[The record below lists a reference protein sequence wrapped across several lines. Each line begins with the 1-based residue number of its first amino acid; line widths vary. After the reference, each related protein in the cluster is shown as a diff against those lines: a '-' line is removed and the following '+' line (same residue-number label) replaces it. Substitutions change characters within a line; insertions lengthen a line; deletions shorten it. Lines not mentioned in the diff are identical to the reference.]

1 MIFAKKTFC
10 KKNFLQK
17 KTFLRICKIEFIFL
31 YLRKNIKNTPYNI

>member
-1 MIFAKKTFC
+1 MIFAKKTSA
-10 KKNFLQK
+10 KKTSAK